1 MHVAWPVDLLV
12 QRPWIAASLAVALLA
27 AVLTAWRRKPDS
39 LEHIPCSGEGTHKQ
53 RLQEYRSHAKRL
65 YGDGYK
71 KFQSL
76 YRVLSPEGY
85 YVCVPYHLLKSYASA
100 PEDVLS
106 PHAPFEEFVEASI
119 TQINVTSQALIHSV
133 KRDLTPSIGKVTP
146 KLSGVA
152 RDAVLSEIGQFSD
165 WTEVDIHHQLVRI
178 VTIVSGWMFVGPD
191 FCRTDEYMDLAAHY
205 AADAFGGPLILQM
218 FPKAMRTIVAPLIP
232 PVRRVWRAHRRIAAL
247 LGPAI
252 SQRQS
257 ASPGSQPAPDDML
270 QWLIDNRHQFPDE
283 IKGDGDIARLQLS
296 LSAVAIHTTALTATA
311 TLFDLA
317 AEPEIMK
324 DVRDEMHRVL
334 QEHDGNIT
342 SKMLFD
348 LKLLDAVCKESQR
361 LNPADLLSARR
372 RVMKPF
378 TFSDGTE
385 VPVGTMLAV
394 PVYHIGRDPELFP
407 ENPEKFDPY
416 RFTRLRTKDA
426 EGGGNHL
433 QFASVTHG
441 TMAFGWGK
449 HACPGRFFA
458 ATEMKLI
465 LLHILLNYEVTVV
478 PGPDGMK
485 RYPNVEMGNM
495 NMPDSK
501 RGLLFKSIGA

>member
-1 MHVAWPVDLLV
+1 MFVVRPGVDLLV
-12 QRPWIAASLAVALLA
+12 QRPWIAVFLAAALLT
-27 AVLTAWRRKPDS
+27 AVCISRRRKPDD
-39 LEHIPCSGEGTHKQ
+39 LEHIPCSGQGTPRK
-53 RLQEYRSHAKRL
+53 RLQEYRLHAKRL

-76 YRVLSPEGY
+76 YRVLSPEATG
-85 YVCVPYHLLKSYASA
+85 KAT
-100 PEDVLS
+100 PELS
-106 PHAPFEEFVEASI
+106 
-119 TQINVTSQALIHSV
+119 
-133 KRDLTPSIGKVTP
+133 R
-146 KLSGVA
+146 VA
-152 RDAVLSEIGQFSD
+152 RDAVLSEIPQSSD
-165 WTEVDIHHQLVRI
+165 WTEVDVHHQLVRI

-205 AADAFGGPLILQM
+205 AADAFGGPLVLQM
-218 FPKAMRTIVAPLIP
+218 FPKALRSIVAPLVP
-232 PVRRVWRAHRRIAAL
+232 PVRRVWKAHRRIAAL

-252 SQRQS
+252 AQRQRNTG
-257 ASPGSQPAPDDML
+257 PGSQPAPDDML

-283 IKGDGDIARLQLS
+283 IKGDGDIARLQLA

-311 TLFDLA
+311 TLYDLA
-317 AEPEIMK
+317 AEPEIMQ
-324 DVRDEMHRVL
+324 DVREEIHRVL
-334 QEHDGNIT
+334 QEHDGKIT

-361 LNPADLLSARR
+361 LNPADLRMCLVPYPPPPNHVTQSDHRCSVSARR
-372 RVMKPF
+372 RVMQPF
-378 TFSDGTE
+378 TFSDGTA

-394 PVYHIGRDPELFP
+394 PVYHIGRDPALFP
-407 ENPEKFDPY
+407 QDPEKFDPY
-416 RFTRLRTKDA
+416 RFTRLRSKDA

-458 ATEMKLI
+458 AAEIKLI
-465 LLHILLNYEVTVV
+465 LLHMLLNFEVSVV
-478 PGPDGMK
+478 PGPDGVK

-495 NMPDSK
+495 NMPDFK
-501 RGLLFKSIGA
+501 RRVLFKSIRG